1 MFLFPFSL
9 QPNNQSHLEGTLARG
24 CFLFANL
31 VNDNSKDH
39 HRTNTPD
46 DAPDKLEQPK
56 LPCET
61 HLYHLVKYSNA
72 TKSGNAHSKP
82 PIQSLMLIP
91 DQPFPIV
98 LSLAPVHAG
107 RCTPLSSSRH
117 LHAS

>member
-46 DAPDKLEQPK
+46 DAPDKLE
-56 LPCET
+56 
-61 HLYHLVKYSNA
+61 
-72 TKSGNAHSKP
+72 
-82 PIQSLMLIP
+82 
-91 DQPFPIV
+91 
-98 LSLAPVHAG
+98 
-107 RCTPLSSSRH
+107 
-117 LHAS
+117 